1 MQPVWTPDNNLLFIG
16 DQTGW
21 WNLYQYSPDGNH
33 QNLLPCEADVGGCQ
47 WVFGR
52 PDFSVEPSDGGTVI
66 MKRKEVIWTLF
77 FYCTK
82 LHLGLGTSSKT
93 YTALSLY
100 GCSVFHACKKK
111 VSPIL
116 PVWSNAYEFF
126 LQIILIKLSIK
137 NTENVLFKILICI

>member
-82 LHLGLGTSSKT
+82 LHLGLAQVQKLTLPSPYMAAVSSMP
-93 YTALSLY
+93 
-100 GCSVFHACKKK
+100 VKKK
-111 VSPIL
+111 IL
-116 PVWSNAYEFF
+116 PNFTSMKQCIWIFF
-126 LQIILIKLSIK
+126 FYK
-137 NTENVLFKILICI
+137 

>member
-77 FYCTK
+77 F
-82 LHLGLGTSSKT
+82 L
-93 YTALSLY
+93 LY
-100 GCSVFHACKKK
+100 KITFGIWHKFKNFDRPLLIQKEVWDGCSVFHAYKKK

-126 LQIILIKLSIK
+126 FFLQK
-137 NTENVLFKILICI
+137 F

>member
-66 MKRKEVIWTLF
+66 MKRKEVI
-77 FYCTK
+77 
-82 LHLGLGTSSKT
+82 
-93 YTALSLY
+93 
-100 GCSVFHACKKK
+100 
-111 VSPIL
+111 
-116 PVWSNAYEFF
+116 
-126 LQIILIKLSIK
+126 
-137 NTENVLFKILICI
+137 